1 MEGSFYARAH
11 HTIGTADDDAS
22 HKERSKVIVLVIANA
37 RSVVSVHLCTAW
49 SPTDRWLAFQGV
61 LEQSDGKDL
70 GFFIL
75 MEKVNQ
81 TTQTHV
87 CTPKRRPIFKTHVCT
102 PKREQGFSFFCFSR
116 CAKICAQKTTPNL
129 SS

>member
-11 HTIGTADDDAS
+11 HTIGIEDDDAS
-22 HKERSKVIVLVIANA
+22 HKERSKVIVLVITNA

-61 LEQSDGKDL
+61 LEKSDGKDL
-70 GFFIL
+70 GFFIV
-75 MEKVNQ
+75 MEKVKQ
-81 TTQTHV
+81 TKQTHV

-102 PKREQGFSFFCFSR
+102 PKQEKGSLSFFFSMCR
-116 CAKICAQKTTPNL
+116 DLCTKNNP
-129 SS
+129 